1 VPTSRNTPYQLP
13 KSLKAASLASV
24 GLPLVLLIFGLSS
37 ATAQDGPSRNCSA
50 ASLHVEVN
58 IVPIAY
64 LPQTNQVSDP
74 KAPVEYVLSP
84 SPSQLEITTQTRDFT
99 FVDARGVRQKTVL
112 VITTVVLQ

>member
-1 VPTSRNTPYQLP
+1 VPTSHNTPYQFP
-13 KSLKAASLASV
+13 KPLKAASLASV

-37 ATAQDGPSRNCSA
+37 ATAQDGPSRNRSA
-50 ASLHVEVN
+50 ASLHIEVN
-58 IVPIAY
+58 IVPIVY

-74 KAPVEYVLSP
+74 KASVEYVLSP

-99 FVDARGVRQKTVL
+99 FVDGRGVPQKAVL